1 MSAAINR
8 LWDNRWAI
16 VTAAIVT
23 FAFVLFG
30 HLSFVL
36 AGVGFVAVCVVML
49 IAKAPASLPGS
60 NTSPQPAAFEAHWQP
75 LQVIIDALPDP
86 VVALDSTG
94 AVLALNARARRIAPA
109 LRQGD
114 PISLGLRMPALIAA
128 VRRAVATA
136 APQRVEFSE
145 RSRSEQWYEVHVI
158 PAALSRSPS
167 LV

>member
-8 LWDNRWAI
+8 LWDNRWPI

-128 VRRAVATA
+128 V
-136 APQRVEFSE
+136 
-145 RSRSEQWYEVHVI
+145 
-158 PAALSRSPS
+158 
-167 LV
+167 